1 VDVRAPK
8 GCIVRKMNND
18 TPPPSAP
25 LKPVKP
31 RRAPAL
37 RAGWMLQAWKR
48 AQARLQAVDPDL
60 PADLIEAVADRT
72 GPVERA
78 RGLAELMA
86 PADMILLAGVTHG
99 LAPDEVEAYG
109 KPLRMMADLAQRRL
123 SMVGLKSGEAVEH
136 DMSDRLRSFL
146 GQARSAPE
154 RHHPAPALAPRDSLG
169 LGCRVSRAIRPTHAP
184 RAPR

>member
-1 VDVRAPK
+1 VRSMDK
-8 GCIVRKMNND
+8 D
-18 TPPPSAP
+18 TPSSTTS

-31 RRAPAL
+31 RRSPPL
-37 RAGWMLQAWKR
+37 RSGWVLHAWKK
-48 AQARLQAVDPDL
+48 AQAKLKAVDPDL

-86 PADMILLAGVTHG
+86 PSDMILLAAVAHG
-99 LAPDEVEAYG
+99 LLPDELEAYG
-109 KPLRMMADLAQRRL
+109 KPLRMMTDLAQRRL

-146 GQARSAPE
+146 ELWHADR
-154 RHHPAPALAPRDSLG
+154 PAPLDVTPPPQALQE
-169 LGCRVSRAIRPTHAP
+169 
-184 RAPR
+184 

>member
-1 VDVRAPK
+1 MDK
-8 GCIVRKMNND
+8 D
-18 TPPPSAP
+18 TPSSPAP
-25 LKPVKP
+25 KPVKP
-31 RRAPAL
+31 RRTPAL
-37 RAGWMLQAWKR
+37 RSGWMLQAWKK

-86 PADMILLAGVTHG
+86 PADMILLAGVSHG

-109 KPLRMMADLAQRRL
+109 KPLRMMTDLAQRRL

-146 GQARSAPE
+146 ELWHADR
-154 RHHPAPALAPRDSLG
+154 PAPLDVTPPPQALQE
-169 LGCRVSRAIRPTHAP
+169 
-184 RAPR
+184 